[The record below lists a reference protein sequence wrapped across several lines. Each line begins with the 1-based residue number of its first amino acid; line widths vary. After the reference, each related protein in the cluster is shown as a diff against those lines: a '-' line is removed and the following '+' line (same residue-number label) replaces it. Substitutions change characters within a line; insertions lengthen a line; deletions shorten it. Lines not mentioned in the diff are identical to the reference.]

1 MTSAHCTEFYPAV
14 GLRVWVA
21 GHAVADAGQGAGQDA
36 GAAWIPA
43 AVVGAPVDVVGQWAV
58 RFGAADAQRTERVA
72 WTALAPR
79 SIDGTRTSPTP
90 SLPPRTL
97 STNAAPLC
105 SGRADS
111 AATGAASLNQSEL
124 SATRAA
130 YRRDQFE
137 QNAARH
143 WDLFYRSNTVNFFK
157 DRHWLDREFPEIGGR
172 PTAAIPTHRNPYLS
186 ATAASTSS
194 LRPVSIVDRPAQ
206 IRWWLQKLRLDSH
219 LC

>member
-1 MTSAHCTEFYPAV
+1 MTSAQCTEFYPAV

-21 GHAVADAGQGAGQDA
+21 AHAVADAGQGA

-97 STNAAPLC
+97 TTNVAPLC
-105 SGRADS
+105 SGLSNS
-111 AATGAASLNQSEL
+111 AAAGGARLKQSEL
-124 SATRAA
+124 SAARAA

-157 DRHWLDREFPEIGGR
+157 DRHWLDREFPEIGR
-172 PTAAIPTHRNPYLS
+172 HPTAAILIPSQRVLLS
-186 ATAASTSS
+186 DCRASTNS
-194 LRPVSIVDRPAQ
+194 
-206 IRWWLQKLRLDSH
+206 
-219 LC
+219 